1 MKCQPCMVLCQ
12 SHAQEHAIE
21 MDSQMHLVAA
31 QRRPA
36 LATPVAASSTDL
48 ALVQTLQSVRGK

>member
-1 MKCQPCMVLCQ
+1 MVLCQ

-21 MDSQMHLVAA
+21 LDSQMHLVAA